1 MKPPALSRWLLGRL
15 APRNLRETLLDDL
28 DEMFAAK
35 AAREGPHAA
44 RAWYRRQ
51 ARSGLASVATMR
63 ARATGGQDVTL
74 PETASGFTLD
84 SLARDVRYALRML
97 RRAPAFTAAAVL
109 TVALGVG
116 ATTTVFSVVYAL
128 LLKPL
133 PYPGADR
140 LVMVWQDLRAR
151 GGPAA
156 EWATPGNFVDWQAD
170 SSLFSSMASIRGWR
184 PTLTGMGDPESLA
197 GELVTLRYFEV
208 LGIRPALGRTF
219 TESEMLP
226 NGPRVVML
234 GHAIW
239 QRRFGGDAG
248 VIGRR
253 MVLGGEPH
261 EIVGVMPAGFRPVIV
276 GDAEVWRPDRL
287 NLANPSRGAVVLRV
301 VARLAPGLGMD
312 RAVVAARTL
321 GQQLETRF
329 PQTNEKTSINVVSLQ
344 EQTVGEAR
352 PGLLVLLG
360 AVVVVL
366 LIGCVNIANLLLARA
381 SSRSR
386 EIAVRTALGAARSRV
401 MRQLLTE
408 SLVLAGIGG
417 LVGVALSV
425 AGVKGL
431 VAMAPAGA
439 PRLAEVGIDPAVIM
453 FAAAVTALAG
463 VFFGLA
469 PALHIARE
477 HLANALKASGRGT
490 AGVVGRQT
498 RRVLIVAE
506 VAVALVL
513 LVGGGLLLRTFIQL
527 QRVNLGF
534 DPSNVLVGAVLPPAA
549 KYRTPEDRTVFY
561 DQVLERAA
569 ALPGVKTAAITSV
582 VPLAAGGDSDMSFT
596 IEGAAPP
603 RSPEDNPATW
613 YRLVSATYLDTFG
626 VPLRRGRNFVAR
638 EAEPVVL
645 INETMARRHWPGK
658 DALGGRMRF
667 SDNGPW
673 FTVVG
678 IVGDVKGQGA
688 RAELRGQTYIPYW
701 QLPEPGVA
709 IALKTFGDPEVLTA
723 PLRHAVRE
731 IDPDMP
737 VSNVATLS
745 SLVADS
751 IDEPRFLALLVGI
764 FAGLALLLASIGI
777 YGVLSYAVAQRT
789 AEIGVRVALGA
800 ARRDVFSL
808 IVADGLKLTLVGV
821 VIGVVTS
828 ILVAPTL
835 STLLFEIQP
844 IDPLTFTAVVG
855 TILIVAICAAVIPAR
870 RGMRVDPLA
879 ALRTE

>member
-1 MKPPALSRWLLGRL
+1 
-15 APRNLRETLLDDL
+15 
-28 DEMFAAK
+28 
-35 AAREGPHAA
+35 
-44 RAWYRRQ
+44 
-51 ARSGLASVATMR
+51 
-63 ARATGGQDVTL
+63 
-74 PETASGFTLD
+74 
-84 SLARDVRYALRML
+84 
-97 RRAPAFTAAAVL
+97 
-109 TVALGVG
+109 
-116 ATTTVFSVVYAL
+116 
-128 LLKPL
+128 
-133 PYPGADR
+133 
-140 LVMVWQDLRAR
+140 
-151 GGPAA
+151 
-156 EWATPGNFVDWQAD
+156 
-170 SSLFSSMASIRGWR
+170 
-184 PTLTGMGDPESLA
+184 
-197 GELVTLRYFEV
+197 
-208 LGIRPALGRTF
+208 
-219 TESEMLP
+219 
-226 NGPRVVML
+226 
-234 GHAIW
+234 
-239 QRRFGGDAG
+239 
-248 VIGRR
+248 
-253 MVLGGEPH
+253 
-261 EIVGVMPAGFRPVIV
+261 
-276 GDAEVWRPDRL
+276 
-287 NLANPSRGAVVLRV
+287 
-301 VARLAPGLGMD
+301 
-312 RAVVAARTL
+312 
-321 GQQLETRF
+321 
-329 PQTNEKTSINVVSLQ
+329 
-344 EQTVGEAR
+344 
-352 PGLLVLLG
+352 
-360 AVVVVL
+360 
-366 LIGCVNIANLLLARA
+366 
-381 SSRSR
+381 
-386 EIAVRTALGAARSRV
+386 
-401 MRQLLTE
+401 
-408 SLVLAGIGG
+408 
-417 LVGVALSV
+417 
-425 AGVKGL
+425 
-431 VAMAPAGA
+431 
-439 PRLAEVGIDPAVIM
+439 
-453 FAAAVTALAG
+453 
-463 VFFGLA
+463 
-469 PALHIARE
+469 
-477 HLANALKASGRGT
+477 
-490 AGVVGRQT
+490 
-498 RRVLIVAE
+498 
-506 VAVALVL
+506 
-513 LVGGGLLLRTFIQL
+513 
-527 QRVNLGF
+527 
-534 DPSNVLVGAVLPPAA
+534 
-549 KYRTPEDRTVFY
+549 
-561 DQVLERAA
+561 
-569 ALPGVKTAAITSV
+569 